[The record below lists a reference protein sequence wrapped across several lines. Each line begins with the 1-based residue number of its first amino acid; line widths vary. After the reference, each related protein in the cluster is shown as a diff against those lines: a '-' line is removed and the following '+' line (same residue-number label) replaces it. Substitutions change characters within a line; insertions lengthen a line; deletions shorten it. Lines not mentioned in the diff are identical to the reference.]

1 MQLDRHLNVTHARN
15 SCREAAGHAT
25 AGGRA
30 FLDVTLSAGAHA
42 PARARHAA
50 AEALEGWDREPRERA
65 LLVIS
70 ELVTNAVLHGS
81 RTPHDRVG
89 LRVARRGT
97 TTRIEV
103 SDPGTG
109 TSSEIRPGKLGVEDS
124 MSGWGLPIVAELTHR
139 WGVAREADRTIVWC
153 ELDGQ

>member
-1 MQLDRHLNVTHARN
+1 MQLDHHLAHLRGG
-15 SCREAAGHAT
+15 CREAVGRAT

-30 FLDVTLSAGAHA
+30 FLDVTLAAGPQA

-50 AEALEGWDREPRERA
+50 ADALDGWDREPRERA
-65 LLVIS
+65 MLVIS

-81 RTPHDRVG
+81 RTPHDRIG

-97 TTRIEV
+97 VTHIEV

-109 TSSEIRPGKLGVEDS
+109 TGSEIRPGRLDAEDS
-124 MSGWGLPIVAELTHR
+124 ISGWGLPIVAELTRR
-139 WGVAREADRTIVWC
+139 WGVAREPDRTV
-153 ELDGQ
+153 

>member
-1 MQLDRHLNVTHARN
+1 VQLDHHLTHLRV
-15 SCREAAGHAT
+15 SCRGAVGHAT

-30 FLDVTLSAGAHA
+30 FLDVTLAAGPQA

-50 AEALEGWDREPRERA
+50 AEALERWDRERRERA

-81 RTPHDRVG
+81 RTPHDRIG

-109 TSSEIRPGKLGVEDS
+109 SGADVRPGKLGLADS
-124 MSGWGLPIVAELTHR
+124 MSGWGLPIVAELTHH
-139 WGVAREADRTIVWC
+139 WGVAREPHRTIVWC

>member
-1 MQLDRHLNVTHARN
+1 MQLDHHLPHLR
-15 SCREAAGHAT
+15 SGFHAT
-25 AGGRA
+25 PTRTGGGGRA
-30 FLDVTLSAGAHA
+30 FLELTLAAEPQA

-50 AEALEGWDREPRERA
+50 SEALVGWDREPRERA

-70 ELVTNAVLHGS
+70 ELVTNAVLHGTCTA
-81 RTPHDRVG
+81 RERIG
-89 LRVARRGT
+89 LRVARRGGT
-97 TTRIEV
+97 MRIEV

-109 TSSEIRPGKLGVEDS
+109 AGEEIRAGRLDVDGS

-139 WGVAREADRTIVWC
+139 WGVARAPDRTIVWC

>member
-1 MQLDRHLNVTHARN
+1 MQLDHHVTTLRGGCGDRGTRHRN
-15 SCREAAGHAT
+15 
-25 AGGRA
+25 GGRP
-30 FLDVTLSAGAHA
+30 FLDISLSAGSRA

-50 AEALEGWDREPRERA
+50 ADALGGWDRERRERA

-81 RTPHDRVG
+81 RTPHDRIGV
-89 LRVARRGT
+89 RVARRGT

-103 SDPGTG
+103 SDAGAGGSDAVRAAP
-109 TSSEIRPGKLGVEDS
+109 LGVAGS
-124 MSGWGLPIVAELTHR
+124 TSGWGLPIVAELTHR
-139 WGVAREADRTIVWC
+139 WGVARESDRTIVWC

>member
-1 MQLDRHLNVTHARN
+1 MQLDRQLIHLRNGCPGTTTHT
-15 SCREAAGHAT
+15 E
-25 AGGRA
+25 GGRA
-30 FLDVTLSAGAHA
+30 FLDITLAAGSQA

-50 AEALEGWDREPRERA
+50 ADALEGWDREPRERA

-81 RTPHDRVG
+81 RSPHDRIG
-89 LRVARRGT
+89 LRVARRGV

-109 TSSEIRPGKLGVEDS
+109 SSDQVRPGQLGSEGS
-124 MSGWGLPIVAELTHR
+124 TSGWGLPIVAELTHR
-139 WGVAREADRTIVWC
+139 WGVARLTGRTTVWC

>member
-1 MQLDRHLNVTHARN
+1 MQLDHQLTHVRGGCHGAV
-15 SCREAAGHAT
+15 GHAT

-30 FLDVTLSAGAHA
+30 FLDIVLSAGAQA

-50 AEALEGWDREPRERA
+50 AEALASWDRERRERA

-81 RTPHDRVG
+81 RTPHDRIG

-97 TTRIEV
+97 VTRIEV
-103 SDPGTG
+103 SDPGTVD
-109 TSSEIRPGKLGVEDS
+109 SDEIRPGELGAEDS
-124 MSGWGLPIVAELTHR
+124 LSGWGLPIVAELTHR
-139 WGVAREADRTIVWC
+139 WGVARQRGRTIVWC

>member
-1 MQLDRHLNVTHARN
+1 MQLDHHLTHLPRG
-15 SCREAAGHAT
+15 CRGAVGHASS
-25 AGGRA
+25 GGRA
-30 FLDVTLSAGAHA
+30 FLDITLSAGSQA

-50 AEALEGWDREPRERA
+50 AEALGGWDREPRERA

-70 ELVTNAVLHGS
+70 ELVTNAVLYGS
-81 RTPHDRVG
+81 RTPHDRIG

-97 TTRIEV
+97 VTRIEV

-109 TSSEIRPGKLGVEDS
+109 AGGEIRPGRLGIEGS
-124 MSGWGLPIVAELTHR
+124 TSGWGLPIVAELTHR
-139 WGVAREADRTIVWC
+139 WGVARELDRTIVWC